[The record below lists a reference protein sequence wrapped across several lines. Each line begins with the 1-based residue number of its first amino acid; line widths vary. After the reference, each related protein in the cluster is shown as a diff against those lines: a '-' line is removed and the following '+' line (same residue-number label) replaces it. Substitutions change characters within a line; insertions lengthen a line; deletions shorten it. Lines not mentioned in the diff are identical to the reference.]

1 MAAHTA
7 SALLQQRACGAL
19 YSLATHAS
27 LRQRIKTA
35 GGAQHV
41 QHAISASKA
50 TKDTKKWGKVLLEM
64 LFGDDKGSLFFLMIF
79 LLFFPLVLLEM
90 LFGDDKG
97 SPSILYT

>member
-19 YSLATHAS
+19 YSLATQAS
-27 LRQRIKTA
+27 LRQRNKTA
-35 GGAQHV
+35 GGAQRV

-64 LFGDDKGSLFFLMIF
+64 LFGDD
-79 LLFFPLVLLEM
+79 
-90 LFGDDKG
+90 DKG
-97 SPSILYT
+97 SRGIYYIYSIYRTYI